1 MEVHRIQEHD
11 RLPECFR
18 PDCWTDAFRN
28 KNLFKWAVSSE
39 GRRGEYSAYY
49 RIGAE
54 WVDDERALVV
64 APKVGMEEIDW
75 PAMLMRCFDTEE
87 GCADGLGKIY
97 DIDFAVPPIRD
108 ATLQNILTPLLVVHF
123 VGIVRRIVN
132 RGLKRDYVQQEGNLS
147 RVRGR
152 IGFLQNFRR
161 NIIVGR
167 ADLVFCRYS
176 ELSVNT
182 CENRLIKRALLFAER
197 IVGKMLDQGQRSAVV
212 LQGRPSIRRM

>member
-18 PDCWTDAFRN
+18 PDCWAEAFRN

-87 GCADGLGKIY
+87 GCADGLGYIY
-97 DIDFAVPPIRD
+97 NIDFAVPPIRD
-108 ATLQNILTPLLVVHF
+108 AT
-123 VGIVRRIVN
+123 
-132 RGLKRDYVQQEGNLS
+132 
-147 RVRGR
+147 
-152 IGFLQNFRR
+152 
-161 NIIVGR
+161 
-167 ADLVFCRYS
+167 
-176 ELSVNT
+176 
-182 CENRLIKRALLFAER
+182 
-197 IVGKMLDQGQRSAVV
+197 
-212 LQGRPSIRRM
+212 